1 MKLFSRLAVAGLSGL
16 TTAQNST
23 TFNPTLNIEEFY
35 YYYDQWPIDLAVSKQ
50 GRVFAC
56 YARERYAYSQGEIVK
71 QAGELPYPPL
81 ELDTPPGGL
90 SMSQTAST
98 LYITPD
104 DSLWILDTEQPT
116 TNQPLAPTSG
126 GGIAYIVDWSN
137 EGRTGFVMIGL
148 GTGES
153 WRQLSQHPSTLRTYT
168 GVPSYSGILFYLRQK
183 GNPLDFQ
190 EEGLDGAEPSLYCN
204 ILYCSPLT
212 SNYRFST
219 ETQYFR
225 ANPFCDTLSAKRA
238 FDIVKNLGLG
248 NVYIWMM
255 LSQNAIYTY
264 NATTVQAQPY
274 VYDPRT
280 IWCDSAN
287 LPYQPD
293 WNAGVDRR

>member
-23 TFNPTLNIEEFY
+23 TFNPTLSIEEFY

-71 QAGELPYPPL
+71 QAGELPYPPP
-81 ELDTPPGGL
+81 ELDTPPFG
-90 SMSQTAST
+90 SDDRNTFTSVQA

-116 TNQPLAPTSG
+116 TNQPQAPTSG

-148 GTGES
+148 GT
-153 WRQLSQHPSTLRTYT
+153 
-168 GVPSYSGILFYLRQK
+168 K

-190 EEGLDGAEPSLYCN
+190 QEGLDGAELSLYGD
-204 ILYCSPLT
+204 ILYYSPLT

-238 FDIVKNLGLG
+238 FDIVKNLG
-248 NVYIWMM
+248 
-255 LSQNAIYTY
+255 
-264 NATTVQAQPY
+264 ATTVQAQPY

-293 WNAGVDRR
+293 WNAGVDRRQHPGLILRRSRLPNGVNKNMILGPST